1 MRRFIFIL
9 LSILAAFAVV
19 IAAYSYHS
27 KSVNNFPVSSSG
39 SLISSDS
46 SGATLPP
53 LLTKNVSYTGTV
65 EDLGSGTFMQGTHK
79 LVLSDGG
86 FLLLQSNDINLN
98 LNIYLGKNVEVRGT
112 VQPTNETGAM
122 LMRVEEVTLL
132 DMTNGSGGLASRSF
146 AVCGGFAGIKCSA
159 GFRCIDDP
167 SDSCDPKQGG
177 ADCSGI
183 CVPEETGTLSSS
195 VASETPVSSSVQSSK
210 SVASSKSSA
219 SVISSSSVSS
229 SASSPEISTNEQQI
243 LSLAKQVYDQDS
255 LWTQKYCT
263 SHVAFCIPVHKNWYF
278 KSFGA
283 TTSNLW
289 HVEFGISAIDSL
301 GQGAMVLNLVQG
313 TSASAGAADQQ
324 IKVHGSDIVGFKDW
338 TDGNHFE
345 LIADARLKQPV
356 LYMLSHIAAYNPGE

>member
-9 LSILAAFAVV
+9 LSILAALAVI
-19 IAAYSYHS
+19 IAAYSYHN
-27 KSVNNFPVSSSG
+27 KSVNNFPESSTG
-39 SLISSDS
+39 SYISADS

-53 LLTKNVSYTGTV
+53 LLTKNVSYIGTI
-65 EDLGSGTFMQGTHK
+65 EDLGPGTFVQGTHK

-98 LNIYLGKNVEVRGT
+98 LDIYLGKNVEVRGT

-132 DMTNGSGGLASRSF
+132 DTTNESGSLASRSF
-146 AVCGGFAGIKCSA
+146 AVCGGFAGIKCNA

-195 VASETPVSSSVQSSK
+195 VVPETPVSSSVQSSK
-210 SVASSKSSA
+210 PIESSKSSA
-219 SVISSSSVSS
+219 SIISSTAASSP
-229 SASSPEISTNEQQI
+229 ASSPETNANEQQI
-243 LSLAKQVYDQDS
+243 LSLAKQIYDQDS

-263 SHVAFCIPVHKNWYF
+263 SHIAFCIPVHKNWYF

-289 HVEFGISAIDSL
+289 HVEFGIATIDSL

-313 TSASAGAADQQ
+313 TSASAGAVDGQTKIQ
-324 IKVHGSDIVGFKDW
+324 GNDIIGFKDW
-338 TDGNHFE
+338 NDGNHFE

-356 LYMLSHIAAYNPGE
+356 LYMLSHITAYNPGE